1 MLLVSLLSPEWQC
14 DFSLPHPQWPLPPFQ
29 LAPSFLSLV
38 HPKHFSPLS
47 TSSRSHSCYLSSGS
61 QSSLSGSLIFQW
73 GQLGPLH
80 GRQNPRDSPGDCLKS
95 PFCPA
100 CNPTVSATKQPHGA
114 GPGLSSQSQQ
124 STLTF
129 SFSIYPEFVSR
140 KVLPLL
146 HLVEARKSR
155 GAGFLRNPVRFFPI
169 FHPFSSESLLGFL
182 LIHTIWWEFL
192 QLHILCLFEVFPAV
206 FIATE
211 EATQW
216 LKTINMYLF
225 AHVSVGQ
232 LGSV

>member
-1 MLLVSLLSPEWQC
+1 MLV
-14 DFSLPHPQWPLPPFQ
+14 PPGF
-29 LAPSFLSLV
+29 
-38 HPKHFSPLS
+38 
-47 TSSRSHSCYLSSGS
+47 
-61 QSSLSGSLIFQW
+61 
-73 GQLGPLH
+73 
-80 GRQNPRDSPGDCLKS
+80 
-95 PFCPA
+95 
-100 CNPTVSATKQPHGA
+100 
-114 GPGLSSQSQQ
+114 SSQSQQ

-129 SFSIYPEFVSR
+129 SFFSVCPEFVFR

-146 HLVEARKSR
+146 HLVETRKSR
-155 GAGFLRNPVRFFPI
+155 DAGFLRNPGRFLPS

-182 LIHTIWWEFL
+182 LIHTVWWYFL
-192 QLHILCLFEVFPAV
+192 QLHILCLFEVFPAA